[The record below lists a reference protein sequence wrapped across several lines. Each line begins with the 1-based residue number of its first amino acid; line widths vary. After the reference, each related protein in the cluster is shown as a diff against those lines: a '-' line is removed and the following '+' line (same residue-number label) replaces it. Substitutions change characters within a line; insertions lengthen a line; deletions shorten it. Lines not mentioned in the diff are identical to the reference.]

1 MRLYFFETCLE
12 IILLI
17 VFSNIL
23 YKLEGGVA
31 IEIEKL
37 KELDRMKIKKSI
49 LYMKKE
55 ADGFRCVFNEI
66 NNILID
72 DLMGENI
79 GKEIMEVDLINPGI
93 VNGCFTC
100 ELYLK
105 IILRLQKK
113 ITKKTHNLKY
123 LFYSINGKTQNY
135 IIEQFK
141 EKGYTKRIFKK
152 ELKYIANGY
161 NISRY
166 YYENNEI
173 YDMLSGFIYRLIEVL
188 KEVVEGQN

>member
-1 MRLYFFETCLE
+1 
-12 IILLI
+12 
-17 VFSNIL
+17 
-23 YKLEGGVA
+23 
-31 IEIEKL
+31 
-37 KELDRMKIKKSI
+37 
-49 LYMKKE
+49 MKKE

-72 DLMGENI
+72 DFMGENI